1 MTDKSNPYSAS
12 DTGHV
17 WDDNLRELTNSP
29 PKWWTIGFHAS
40 WMFVVIYSILYPTW
54 PMLNT
59 HTKGVMGWT
68 SIGEYKEDL
77 QAIEQ
82 VRAKYEEQL
91 PGKSAAAILADNE
104 LKQYVNASAKVLFGD
119 NCAACHGNGG
129 AGNPGYPVLVDDD
142 WLYGG
147 SIEKI
152 QESITMGRK
161 GIMTAQVNNLSVQE
175 ISDVAKH
182 VMALSEGSEYAPGKA
197 IFNGK
202 GACFG
207 CHGMDGKGIQAMGS
221 ANLTDGI
228 WRFRSEDQM
237 ASVKQ
242 TITHGVND
250 PSDPLTRNA
259 EMPKFGGA
267 RLSETDIKKLAVYVH
282 QLGGGQ

>member
-17 WDDNLRELTNSP
+17 WDDNLRELTNQP

-40 WMFVVIYSILYPTW
+40 WMFIVIYSILYPTW

-91 PGKSAAAILADNE
+91 PGKSAAAILADDE

-119 NCAACHGNGG
+119 NCAACHGNSGS
-129 AGNPGYPVLVDDD
+129 GNPGYPVLVDDD

-147 SIEKI
+147 TIEKVE
-152 QESITMGRK
+152 ESIVMGRK
-161 GIMTAQVNNLSVQE
+161 GIMTAQGNNLTAQE
-175 ISDVAKH
+175 IGDVARH
-182 VMALSEGSEYAPGKA
+182 VMALSEGKEYEPGKA
-197 IFNGK
+197 IYNGK
-202 GACFG
+202 GACMG
-207 CHGMDGKGIQAMGS
+207 CHGMDGKGLQVMGS

-228 WRFRSEDQM
+228 WRFAAEDQL
-237 ASVKQ
+237 ASVKY

-259 EMPKFGGA
+259 QMPTFGGTK
-267 RLSETDIKKLAVYVH
+267 LSETDIKKLAVYVH